1 MAKNS
6 ENKTVTLDNL
16 LSSKDPKSLIESL
29 DFESALVL
37 LEQLV
42 AGVEKGQLTLDSS
55 IESYEKGNALVEHL
69 RSILNKAEA
78 KLKVVNS

>member
-6 ENKTVTLDNL
+6 ENKTVTLEAL
-16 LSSKDPKSLIESL
+16 LSCKDPKSIIESL
-29 DFESALVL
+29 DFETSLVL

-69 RSILNKAEA
+69 RSILNRAEA